1 MMPLPGWEASDPEG
15 SGISRQKKNGG
26 GQKGEKA
33 PPPRA
38 LCLPPELSPE
48 PPSAAAAAAATRPGA
63 EPPRLLAHG
72 AGRDAVLGALD
83 LEVKTVPPDGP
94 GVVVEADAAPLP
106 GHEALGHAVAHDPA
120 ADPARG
126 RVDGRVLEAP
136 RAV

>member
-1 MMPLPGWEASDPEG
+1 MIPPPGWKASDTEG
-15 SGISRQKKNGG
+15 VGSRGKSRRQ
-26 GQKGEKA
+26 QRE
-33 PPPRA
+33 P

-48 PPSAAAAAAATRPGA
+48 APTTTPPCP
-63 EPPRLLAHG
+63 EPAGLLAHG

-83 LEVKTVPPDGP
+83 LEVEAVAPDGP